1 MTFSPELAGRTC
13 IEKARRLLDLAAH
26 PPPVAETQEDLCRH
40 ALVSGITAIDSY
52 MHWLVFTR
60 LSDVRWR
67 ETLPKRLQNLDIPF
81 SDLASLADSAL
92 GAQQDG
98 RRIRPWVQVKN
109 ALQNRILSMTFQSYS
124 QVAGAFSLAGI
135 EKSWSKI
142 AAEIGEPASQIE
154 SRLNGLVHRRN
165 QIVHEGDIMRMS
177 RPRAI
182 RHNPVDHAEV
192 SAEIDWV
199 ERLLAAMQTVVA
211 RES

>member
-1 MTFSPELAGRTC
+1 M
-13 IEKARRLLDLAAH
+13 
-26 PPPVAETQEDLCRH
+26 
-40 ALVSGITAIDSY
+40 
-52 MHWLVFTR
+52 
-60 LSDVRWR
+60 SDVRWR

-92 GAQQDG
+92 GAQKDG
-98 RRIRPWVQVKN
+98 RRVRPWVQVKN

-142 AAEIGEPASQIE
+142 AAETKEPASQIE

-199 ERLLAAMQTVVA
+199 EHLLASMQTVVA